1 MLFVCLVMVVCS
13 GCNDIGFIADKLGPG
28 DIDAKFVPPKW
39 PMVVIAENYHAPSG
53 NLIDSEQLAE
63 LVYDHL
69 RKHDV
74 APQIDPDAVMELKA
88 RRIDFDKM
96 TISQIGKTVGAQQ
109 VLYINITESSL
120 TGPVASN
127 SLAGK
132 WTARV
137 KMVDVDTGQATW
149 PRDQADGWPILVK
162 TPLLEAAGAS
172 DEVVLRRALQEKA
185 ADAIAKLF
193 YKSASEELGQ

>member
-1 MLFVCLVMVVCS
+1 
-13 GCNDIGFIADKLGPG
+13 
-28 DIDAKFVPPKW
+28 
-39 PMVVIAENYHAPSG
+39 MVVIAENYHAPSG

-63 LVYDHL
+63 LVCDKL

-74 APQIDPDAVMELKA
+74 APQIEPDAVMELKA
-88 RRIDFDKM
+88 RRLDFDKM

-109 VLYINITESSL
+109 VLYVNITESSL

-137 KMVDVDTGQATW
+137 KVVDVETGQATW
-149 PRDQADGWPILVK
+149 PRDAADGYPILVK
-162 TPLLEAAGAS
+162 TPLLEAAGES
-172 DEVVLRRALQEKA
+172 DEVVLRHALQEKA
-185 ADAIAKLF
+185 ADAIARLF
-193 YKSASEELGQ
+193 YKSPAEELGQ